1 MRRKPES
8 SITEH
13 GSDPPKKGRSRVE
26 NPFIFIHEVLG
37 FMISDSKTVVDG
49 KVWLSHAKVRKGKNV
64 KKVLVTGSTGFI
76 GIEVSRQLAERGVRP
91 RLMVRRPLRG
101 IMLKNLDARIIQADL
116 RSYGSLRRALQD
128 IDTVIHL
135 GARAAFEPYPRLY
148 PSIVKGSLNLLR
160 AAAESGVETFVF
172 GGSLLVYGNS
182 AEAIDQHTPPQ
193 PASGYGRAKLE
204 AEARMQAMAVE
215 AGICFISLRL
225 PHVYGAHS
233 LLFDQVRHG
242 RVFFPGRGDN
252 RFAHLHVGDAAR
264 ALIQAAEIRKPGIWV
279 VADELSCT
287 WNDYFETIQ
296 TYYPRLRVVHVPQ
309 GLAYLGTRL
318 LDVLFPIT
326 GQKNPYPSGAI
337 SCWNLQLPVVAGSL
351 QEAVG
356 LKPAFPTIHD
366 GIPAVL
372 DDSISFYWLP
382 SNLDRM

>member
-1 MRRKPES
+1 LNHLIQVLSTSERK
-8 SITEH
+8 
-13 GSDPPKKGRSRVE
+13 SRLQ
-26 NPFIFIHEVLG
+26 N
-37 FMISDSKTVVDG
+37 
-49 KVWLSHAKVRKGKNV
+49 
-64 KKVLVTGSTGFI
+64 VLVTGATGFI
-76 GIEVSRQLAERGVRP
+76 GIEVSRQLAAEGMRP

-116 RSYGSLRRALQD
+116 RSYGSLDRALRE

-148 PSIVKGSLNLLR
+148 PSIVKGSLNLLQ
-160 AAAESGVETFVF
+160 AAAEAGVETFVF
-172 GGSLLVYGNS
+172 GGSLLVYGDS
-182 AEAIDQHTPPQ
+182 GEPIDQETPPD

-204 AEARMQAMAVE
+204 AELRMQEMAAERGV
-215 AGICFISLRL
+215 CFVSLRL

-264 ALIQAAEIRKPGIWV
+264 ALIQAAKNRRPGIRV
-279 VADELSCT
+279 VADEQSCT

-296 TYYPRLRVVHVPQ
+296 TYYPRLRVTHVPQ
-309 GLAYLGTRL
+309 GLSYLGTRL
-318 LDVLFPIT
+318 LDVMYGMT
-326 GQKNPYPSGAI
+326 AQTNPYPSGAI
-337 SCWNLQLPVVAGSL
+337 SCWNLRLPVVEGTL
-351 QEAVG
+351 QQAVG
-356 LKPAFPTIHD
+356 LAPAYPTIHD